1 MHPDCPDYDLCADC
15 EAHPIP
21 QHPVDHPLL
30 KMKTATTV
38 IPTVYR
44 VGGTTLIPEPAQ
56 PISRASSSVR
66 TPVMRSIQTEEPD
79 VVGEDKK
86 SVSEI
91 GNLSDQFSHLL
102 HEEQLIDVDPAPVPI
117 AAPAVAS
124 PLGNEALLSA
134 PNVQPQAAPNGDYLS
149 LLRRLQENL
158 QPSSSAS
165 VPSPEIMSEAFKPVL
180 QWVTDTRELLSSAA
194 ASASAAAE
202 QRRAAAA
209 YEPTQVSPMPGA
221 MPGEVSPISF
231 APAPL
236 PAMTDAG
243 LSVAPWSVWREPQSA
258 VTAVTEP
265 FIRPESP
272 FVESPIAEV
281 PSTIAPEITM
291 PPVATKVEEVPQVE
305 VAQAEESKPAE
316 VPAPT
321 SPAPLRTAF
330 VSDLNIHDGQVFPP
344 GAEFVKSWIL
354 RNDGERAWP
363 EETQLGFVAG
373 ERMGAVSRISVG
385 AVAPGAEATVSTPEM
400 KAPDAEGRYVSYWRL
415 FESANGPAFGTSVWV
430 DVTVTETTS
439 GNESGAS
446 LASSSIIMPGP
457 SSTAALTT
465 TRGAGSLTTVSDDDV
480 LSVASSMS
488 LIDAPSEIGSE
499 RPAPTRAN
507 ANEGEFVVLYD
518 TALSDE
524 D

>member
-1 MHPDCPDYDLCADC
+1 
-15 EAHPIP
+15 
-21 QHPVDHPLL
+21 
-30 KMKTATTV
+30 
-38 IPTVYR
+38 
-44 VGGTTLIPEPAQ
+44 
-56 PISRASSSVR
+56 
-66 TPVMRSIQTEEPD
+66 
-79 VVGEDKK
+79 
-86 SVSEI
+86 
-91 GNLSDQFSHLL
+91 
-102 HEEQLIDVDPAPVPI
+102 
-117 AAPAVAS
+117 
-124 PLGNEALLSA
+124 
-134 PNVQPQAAPNGDYLS
+134 
-149 LLRRLQENL
+149 
-158 QPSSSAS
+158 
-165 VPSPEIMSEAFKPVL
+165 
-180 QWVTDTRELLSSAA
+180 
-194 ASASAAAE
+194 
-202 QRRAAAA
+202 
-209 YEPTQVSPMPGA
+209 
-221 MPGEVSPISF
+221 
-231 APAPL
+231 
-236 PAMTDAG
+236 
-243 LSVAPWSVWREPQSA
+243 
-258 VTAVTEP
+258 VTEP

-518 TALSDE
+518 TASSDE